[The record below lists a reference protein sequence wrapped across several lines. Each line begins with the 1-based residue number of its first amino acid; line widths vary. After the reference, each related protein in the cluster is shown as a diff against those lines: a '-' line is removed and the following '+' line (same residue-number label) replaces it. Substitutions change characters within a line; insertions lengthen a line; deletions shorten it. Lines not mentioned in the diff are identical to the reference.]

1 MFTSIRLDN
10 DDGSDVVNNDHD
22 ENEQKDEEL
31 QVATKQCNDKTSD
44 KNLNE
49 VEQ

>member
-22 ENEQKDEEL
+22 ENEQKYEEL
-31 QVATKQCNDKTSD
+31 KVATKQCNDKTSD